1 MDIAATAQPEYS
13 YVKSLVCA
21 GLMTFSL
28 LYFMH
33 LLIDTGTVEAPVYAP
48 PIAPIVAVKE
58 TIEEIKKEPKPTPP
72 EEAVEPPPVA
82 PREVEKY
89 TPIDGG
95 FTTGLDYR
103 QPQVTRGSAIKLAA
117 GGLVQ
122 QVMVAP
128 TYPSRALTRGIEGY
142 VDVQFEVTAMG
153 STQQVVVLRSDPEGV
168 FERAAMR
175 AVKRWKYLP
184 DEERTQAE
192 TLQERIRFAI
202 EK

>member
-1 MDIAATAQPEYS
+1 MDIAATARPEVS
-13 YVKSLVCA
+13 LVKSVLCA
-21 GLMTFSL
+21 SAMTFSL

-33 LLIDTGTVEAPVYAP
+33 LLIDAGTLEAPVYIA
-48 PIAPIVAVKE
+48 PIAPIIAEHE
-58 TIEEIKKEPKPTPP
+58 TIEEVKKETKPNPP
-72 EEAVEPPPVA
+72 EDTVEPPPVA
-82 PREVEKY
+82 PRELEKY
-89 TPIDGG
+89 TPTDGG
-95 FTTGLDYR
+95 FTTDLGYR
-103 QPQVTRGSAIKLAA
+103 QPQITGGGGIKLAA

-122 QVMVAP
+122 QVMVPP

-168 FERAAMR
+168 FERAATR

-184 DEERTQAE
+184 DEERTQVE
-192 TLQERIRFAI
+192 ILQERIRFAI

>member
-1 MDIAATAQPEYS
+1 MDIAATARPEYS
-13 YVKSLVCA
+13 YLKSVSCA

-33 LLIDTGTVEAPVYAP
+33 LLIDTGAIEAPVYIA
-48 PIAPIVAVKE
+48 PIAPIVAVKQE
-58 TIEEIKKEPKPTPP
+58 IEEIKKDPKPKRPD
-72 EEAVEPPPVA
+72 EAVEPPPTA
-82 PREVEKY
+82 PRQIEEY
-89 TPIDGG
+89 APDD
-95 FTTGLDYR
+95 TGLTFGLGYK
-103 QPQVTRGSAIKLAA
+103 QPTIAKGTGINISA

-122 QVMVAP
+122 QVMVPP

-153 STQQVVVLRSDPEGV
+153 STQHVIVLRSDPEGV
-168 FERAAMR
+168 FDKAAMR

-184 DEERTQAE
+184 DDDRTQAE